1 MTAPALSM
9 TRTVAAPPDVVW
21 RAWTTE
27 QGLAS
32 WWWHTWPDTRY
43 SIDAVVGGSYRI
55 DAADHG
61 IGVRGEFLEVT
72 PPHRLVFSWIWIDD
86 GGDTGVA
93 EEPERITVTFTP
105 DGDGTRIDL
114 LHTGPW
120 TSTEPVENYR
130 QGWDFVL
137 DALTGE
143 LARAAAG

>member
-1 MTAPALSM
+1 MNPIQLTM
-9 TRTVAAPPDVVW
+9 TRTFNATAEQLW

-27 QGLAS
+27 DGLAT

-43 SIDAVVGGSYRI
+43 QVDATVGGSYRI

-61 IGVRGEFLEVT
+61 IGVRGVFLELT
-72 PPHRLVFSWIWIDD
+72 PPQRLVFSWIWIED
-86 GGDTGVA
+86 GAEGESERVA
-93 EEPERITVTFTP
+93 VTFTP

-120 TSTEPVENYR
+120 TSAEPVDAYR

-137 DALTGE
+137 DALEHTTDSVM
-143 LARAAAG
+143 

>member
-1 MTAPALSM
+1 MTAPELTM
-9 TRTVAAPPDVVW
+9 TRTVAAPPEAVW

-43 SIDAVVGGSYRI
+43 AIDATPGGSYRI
-55 DAADHG
+55 EAADHG

-86 GGDTGVA
+86 GV
-93 EEPERITVTFTP
+93 EEHSPDGPERVTVTFTAT
-105 DGDGTRIDL
+105 GDGTRIDL

-120 TSTEPVENYR
+120 TTTEPVENYR

-137 DALTGE
+137 DALTGSTADP
-143 LARAAAG
+143 ARH

>member
-1 MTAPALSM
+1 VNPIQLTMSRTFDVTAEQL
-9 TRTVAAPPDVVW
+9 W

-27 QGLAS
+27 DGLAG

-43 SIDAVVGGSYRI
+43 QVDARVGGSYRI

-72 PPHRLVFSWIWIDD
+72 PPHRLVFSWIWVDD
-86 GGDTGVA
+86 GVDGALEQV
-93 EEPERITVTFTP
+93 TVTFSP

-120 TSTEPVENYR
+120 TSTEPAENYR
-130 QGWDFVL
+130 QGWGFVL
-137 DALTGE
+137 DALERT
-143 LARAAAG
+143 ATAP